1 MISGFN
7 VIDENGNEIK
17 IDIIMQFRIEELNK
31 EYAVFTVNDDGV
43 SEDVYINITEL
54 TKLDN
59 GEYEIKLIPENE
71 KNMVLAFY
79 DSIRDSINGNK

>member
-17 IDIIMQFRIEELNK
+17 IDIIMQFRIKELNK

-43 SEDVYINITEL
+43 S
-54 TKLDN
+54 
-59 GEYEIKLIPENE
+59 
-71 KNMVLAFY
+71 
-79 DSIRDSINGNK
+79 

>member
-31 EYAVFTVNDDGV
+31 EYAIFTVNDDGV
-43 SEDVYINITEL
+43 SEDAYINITEL
-54 TKLDN
+54 AKDETGGYQLKM
-59 GEYEIKLIPENE
+59 IPENE
-71 KNMVLAFY
+71 KSMVLAFY

>member
-1 MISGFN
+1 MISGYN

-31 EYAVFTVNDDGV
+31 EYVIFTINDDGV

-54 TKLDN
+54 EKNEN
-59 GEYEIKLIPENE
+59 GEYQIKMIPENE

-79 DSIRDSINGNK
+79 DSIRDSIHGNE